1 LSGFLRHEAIK
12 NWAAKVT
19 LHGRFGFEEMIRLKR
34 YLQIFR
40 FNFCYEIALYC
51 SNIQIFKTFLGV
63 EVQRDHQLWQH
74 SCKTEMNS
82 VIFDA
87 IITTEKKAFRL
98 L

>member
-19 LHGRFGFEEMIRLKR
+19 LHGRFGFVEMIRLKR

-40 FNFCYEIALYC
+40 FNFVNEIAIFGLC
-51 SNIQIFKTFLGV
+51 IKLFKTFLGAIV
-63 EVQRDHQLWQH
+63 KRHHQLWQH